1 MKYKL
6 IVRKEAE
13 KDLTSASEWYEN
25 QRKGLGHDFLLCVEA
40 KINTLIDNPK
50 MYQKIYKNV
59 RRALIR
65 KFPYGIFYI
74 IAKDT
79 IVILAVLHCRR
90 SPQISG
96 KRL

>member
-1 MKYKL
+1 
-6 IVRKEAE
+6 
-13 KDLTSASEWYEN
+13 LTSASEWYEN

-40 KINTLIDNPK
+40 KINTLIDNPRI
-50 MYQKIYKNV
+50 YQKIYKNV

-74 IAKDT
+74 IAKNN

-90 SPQISG
+90 SPQILENDSEQTFQTY
-96 KRL
+96 